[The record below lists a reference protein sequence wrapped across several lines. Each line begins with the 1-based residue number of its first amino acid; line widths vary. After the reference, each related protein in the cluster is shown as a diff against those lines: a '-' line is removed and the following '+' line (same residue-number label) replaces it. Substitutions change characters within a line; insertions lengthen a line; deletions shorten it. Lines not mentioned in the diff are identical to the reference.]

1 MNDFMA
7 DVIFFE
13 QSQIPDITS
22 VDVFFISLFELF
34 EDFVKVLDFLL
45 VVAEDFFEDGFAFD
59 SEAEE
64 GKDLIDDIGLGIFFG
79 VLEDGELFERDFMVG
94 FFECWLRVFLL
105 GVVLREIELSVWMYP
120 FMIKSKVG
128 LGREWKLILVGQW

>member
-1 MNDFMA
+1 MA

-13 QSQIPDITS
+13 QSQIPDIAS

-64 GKDLIDDIGLGIFFG
+64 GKDLIDDIGLCIFFG

-94 FFECWLRVFLL
+94 FFEC
-105 GVVLREIELSVWMYP
+105 
-120 FMIKSKVG
+120 
-128 LGREWKLILVGQW
+128 

>member
-1 MNDFMA
+1 MA
-7 DVIFFE
+7 NVIFLE

-34 EDFVKVLDFLL
+34 KGFVKVLDFLL

-64 GKDLIDDIGLGIFFG
+64 GKNLIDDIGLCIFFG
-79 VLEDGELFERDFMVG
+79 VLEDRELFDWDLIVG
-94 FFECWLRVFLL
+94 FFECFLRVIML
-105 GVVLREIELSVWMYP
+105 GVVLREMGLSV
-120 FMIKSKVG
+120 
-128 LGREWKLILVGQW
+128 

>member
-94 FFECWLRVFLL
+94 FFEC
-105 GVVLREIELSVWMYP
+105 
-120 FMIKSKVG
+120 
-128 LGREWKLILVGQW
+128 